1 MTIPLVS
8 ATGHSAVSSYRA
20 AWGIWTGLSLLCAAG
35 YLHVAM
41 LHHRLLQ
48 GLVPGS
54 TFLVQAPF
62 LSGLYAAS
70 RIWQQDAVRDRKLGG
85 SCDDRWAARERTDFN
100 RGLFRQSRNSRPR

>member
-1 MTIPLVS
+1 MSIPLVS

-20 AWGIWTGLSLLCAAG
+20 AWGIWTGLSRLYAAG
-35 YLHVAM
+35 YLHVAL

-54 TFLVQAPF
+54 TFVVQAPF

-85 SCDDRWAARERTDFN
+85 SCDDHWAARERIDFN
-100 RGLFRQSRNSRPR
+100 RGLLRHFKSKR